1 VINLLVLA
9 AALVGYWAWKTR
21 NLQSLRIGDVAAVV
35 AAFIGL
41 RLFSRGEMLPGLA
54 AVGGAG
60 WWLWVRRRGNGR
72 PSDPGMSPDQA
83 RALLDVR
90 RGASVEEIRA
100 AHRRIMLRVHPDA
113 GGSTHLA
120 MEINAARDALL
131 ATDVKR

>member
-21 NLQSLRIGDVAAVV
+21 KLPSQRIGDVAAVV
-35 AAFIGL
+35 AALIGL
-41 RLFSRGEMLPGLA
+41 RLFSRGEALPAIA
-54 AVGGAG
+54 AIGGVG
-60 WWLWVRRRGNGR
+60 WWLWFRKRGSSLPIN
-72 PSDPGMSPDQA
+72 PGMSPDRA

-90 RGASVEEIRA
+90 RGASVDEIRS
-100 AHRRIMLRVHPDA
+100 AHRRLMQRVHPDA
-113 GGSTHLA
+113 GGSTQLA